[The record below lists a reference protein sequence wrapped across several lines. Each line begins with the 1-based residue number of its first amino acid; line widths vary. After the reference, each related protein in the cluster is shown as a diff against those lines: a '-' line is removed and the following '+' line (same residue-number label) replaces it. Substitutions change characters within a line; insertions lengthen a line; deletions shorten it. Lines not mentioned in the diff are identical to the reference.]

1 MIAIVIPTVILLAGV
16 ADDLRSRKVHN
27 WLVIVLLVAAA
38 AFQFFLQGWF
48 GLNQGLLGAATA
60 LAVGLPLVLMRLM
73 GAGDMKLMFAFGM
86 ATSWSATFTVM
97 IWALF
102 WGAILGL
109 VRAAVGGDLKKLMVS
124 TMNVARGRSH
134 ATDLSLHKI
143 PYTVALMFGWLSY
156 LTLSRL
162 PGGSL

>member
-1 MIAIVIPTVILLAGV
+1 MIATVVPTLILLAGV
-16 ADDLRSRKVHN
+16 VDDLRSRKVHN
-27 WLVIVLLVAAA
+27 WLVIALLVAAA
-38 AFQFFLQGWF
+38 AFQFFLQDWF
-48 GLNQGLLGAATA
+48 GLTQGLLGAAAA

-73 GAGDMKLMFAFGM
+73 GAGDMKLMVAFGM
-86 ATSWSATFTVM
+86 ATSWNVTVTIM

-102 WGAILGL
+102 WGALLGII
-109 VRAAVGGDLKKLMVS
+109 RAAVGGDLKKLMVS
-124 TMNVARGRSH
+124 TMNVARGRSR